1 MINKGYLTAKT
12 DKESDEV
19 YTPDYAI
26 KPIIKYLDNFCNK
39 TQYTV
44 WCPFDEVDSA
54 YVRLLKQEGYK
65 VIYSHIDNGQNF
77 FTFEPEEDYDFI
89 VSNPPFS
96 IKDQILKR
104 LRELNKP
111 FAILLPLPALQGQK
125 RFEYLQGCQALIF
138 DKRIDF
144 FKNKETKETL
154 KGVSFASIYVCKD
167 ILPNDLIFEKLEKD

>member
-19 YTPDYAI
+19 YTPDYAVR
-26 KPIIKYLDNFCNK
+26 PIIKYLDNFCNK

-44 WCPFDEVDSA
+44 WCPFDEADSA

-65 VIYSHIDNGQNF
+65 VIYSHINNGQNF
-77 FTFEPEEDYDFI
+77 FTFEPDEPYDFI

-111 FAILLPLPALQGQK
+111 FAILLPLPSLQGQK
-125 RFEYLQGCQALIF
+125 RFEYLIDCQALIF

>member
-12 DKESDEV
+12 DKQSDEV
-19 YTPDYAI
+19 YTPDYAV

-44 WCPFDEVDSA
+44 WCPFDKADSA

-77 FTFEPEEDYDFI
+77 FTFEPEERYDFI

-111 FAILLPLPALQGQK
+111 FAILLPLPAL
-125 RFEYLQGCQALIF
+125 
-138 DKRIDF
+138 
-144 FKNKETKETL
+144 
-154 KGVSFASIYVCKD
+154 
-167 ILPNDLIFEKLEKD
+167 

>member
-1 MINKGYLTAKT
+1 MVNKGYLTAKT

-19 YTPDYAI
+19 YTPDYAV

-39 TQYTV
+39 SQYTV
-44 WCPFDEVDSA
+44 WCPFDEKDSA
-54 YVRLLKQEGYK
+54 YVRLLKQAGYK
-65 VIYSHIDNGQNF
+65 VIYSHINNGQNF
-77 FTFEPEEDYDFI
+77 FTFEPDEPYDFI

-111 FAILLPLPALQGQK
+111 FAILLPLPSLQGQK
-125 RFEYLQGCQALIF
+125 RFEYLIDCQALIF

-144 FKNKETKETL
+144 FKNKETKELL
-154 KGVSFASIYVCKD
+154 KGVSFASIYICKD